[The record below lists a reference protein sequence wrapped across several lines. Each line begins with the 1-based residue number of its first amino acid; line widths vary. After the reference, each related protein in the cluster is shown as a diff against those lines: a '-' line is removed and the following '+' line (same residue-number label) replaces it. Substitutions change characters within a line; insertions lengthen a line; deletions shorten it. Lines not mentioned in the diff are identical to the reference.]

1 MVRPDLVREKRGHWR
16 SPGQWA
22 ITAIMAKM
30 VRKTALVEEVSVAGA
45 KNRLSELLGRVAYGG
60 AHVLITRRG
69 RPMARLVPLESVDA
83 GQGLADVTGWLD
95 DSHPFIAGV
104 DKIVATRRRHI
115 PRALKRPA
123 Q

>member
-1 MVRPDLVREKRGHWR
+1 
-16 SPGQWA
+16 
-22 ITAIMAKM
+22 MAKM

-45 KNRLSELLGRVAYGG
+45 KNRLSELLARVAYGG

-69 RPMARLVPLESVDA
+69 RPMARLVPFESVDA

-104 DKIVATRRRHI
+104 EEIVAARRRHL